1 MELGVLGIGGL
12 EKGVGGLGLVG
23 EFMRCIITNLM
34 QEALNLAMCAYSS
47 TDTINF
53 PK

>member
-1 MELGVLGIGGL
+1 MELGGLGIVGL

-23 EFMRCIITNLM
+23 GFMGYVIRNRM

-47 TDTINF
+47 TDTTNF